1 MNLNNFDINNFVQ
14 EEFEMKCLFLYD
26 DVYAQEKIVRSKN
39 FLTVY
44 LYDLWKNQYIQ
55 LHESQV
61 KNISLYAVIEQ
72 EEE

>member
-14 EEFEMKCLFLYD
+14 EEFETKCLFLYD
-26 DVYAQEKIVRSKN
+26 NIYAQGKIVRSKN

-61 KNISLYAVIEQ
+61 KNISLYAVIE
-72 EEE
+72 

>member
-1 MNLNNFDINNFVQ
+1 MKLNKFNINDFAQ
-14 EEFEMKCLFLYD
+14 EEFTMKCLFLYD
-26 DVYAQEKIVRSKN
+26 CVYAQGKIVRSKN

-61 KNISLYAVIEQ
+61 KNISLYAVIE
-72 EEE
+72 

>member
-1 MNLNNFDINNFVQ
+1 MNLNNFDINDFVQ
-14 EEFEMKCLFLYD
+14 EEFEKKCLFLYD
-26 DVYAQEKIVRSKN
+26 DVYAQGKIVRSKN

-61 KNISLYAVIEQ
+61 KNISLYAVIE
-72 EEE
+72 